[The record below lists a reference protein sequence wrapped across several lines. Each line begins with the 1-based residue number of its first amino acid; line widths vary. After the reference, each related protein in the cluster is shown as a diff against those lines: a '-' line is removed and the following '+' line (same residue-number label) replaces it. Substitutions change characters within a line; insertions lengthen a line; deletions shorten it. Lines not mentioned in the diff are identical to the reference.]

1 MSTAG
6 RTRPHTAADEP
17 QIDRSCVLWS
27 RPAMCRVDRRRALG
41 GDVAEF
47 DAGTAYSLHSSMT
60 VGAGQGLKADMD
72 KYEIVVPST
81 WGRMSKPLG
90 TKAHI

>member
-1 MSTAG
+1 MS
-6 RTRPHTAADEP
+6 RNN
-17 QIDRSCVLWS
+17 QLLMCCS
-27 RPAMCRVDRRRALG
+27 RPTIRDRRRALG